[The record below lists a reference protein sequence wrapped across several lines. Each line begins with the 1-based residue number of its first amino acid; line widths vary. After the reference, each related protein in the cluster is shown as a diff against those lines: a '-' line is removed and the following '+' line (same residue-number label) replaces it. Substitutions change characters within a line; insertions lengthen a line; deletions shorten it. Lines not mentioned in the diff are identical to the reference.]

1 MKTMNKW
8 WIWAIA
14 ISIITVVAMLVY
26 PPVFYLN
33 DDVTMRS
40 ILSGAY
46 TGTPDGH
53 AVYMQYPLTG
63 LIAMLY
69 RVIHFVPWF
78 ELFLVG
84 CIWGCMVLLIYHA
97 TKPYVGFGIAVVLYL
112 PFCFYMHYTIVA
124 ALLAGTASF
133 LIATKKKL
141 LWPIVLFL
149 VAYMIRGQ
157 IGLLSLPFVAAAM
170 VWRLVVS
177 ERGERKQ
184 EALYLVRQSAVML
197 TGILL
202 CALINRCFY
211 ISDDWKQYLSYN
223 DSRTL
228 LYDYTDFLS
237 VDSYAQTYEEFG
249 MTTPEYEI
257 LASYDTMLTT
267 DIDAVK
273 MQEIAERV
281 SNGMK
286 SRNSVL
292 ARLQDVVRK
301 YYLQIRYNDKPFN
314 YLWIGIYLVLGIGF
328 VVSKKW
334 MPFSLLGILA
344 VGRSS
349 IWMYLIWQG
358 RFPER
363 VSLSLYILEIMVLL
377 GLGTWFMQNRKITT
391 KAIKAGIFVICG
403 LTILASGLYQWQSV
417 LNRVSQQAQI
427 QSEWN
432 ALKWYCEEENER
444 LYLVDVFSVVEYA
457 DFLFSKDAENI
468 MLLGGWLTASP
479 LAQERFE
486 DFGYKDGAECLY
498 YGKNVSLIV
507 EDGCDVSWLEKH
519 LQNRF
524 GECKLKVIERIYG
537 RETKGFLEYR
547 VVRSEE

>member
-8 WIWAIA
+8 WIWATV
-14 ISIITVVAMLVY
+14 ISIITVVVMLIY

-63 LIAMLY
+63 LIALLY
-69 RVIHFVPWF
+69 RVIHFVPWL
-78 ELFLVG
+78 EMFLVG
-84 CIWGCMVLLIYHA
+84 CIWSCMILLIYHA
-97 TKPYVGFGIAVVLYL
+97 TRPYVGFAIAIVLYL

-124 ALLAGTASF
+124 ALLAGTAIFMIVS
-133 LIATKKKL
+133 TKKF
-141 LWPIVLFL
+141 LWPLVLFL
-149 VAYMIRGQ
+149 VAYMVRSQ
-157 IGLLSLPFVAAAM
+157 IGLLSLPFMAAAM

-177 ERGERKQ
+177 EKEERKS
-184 EALYLVRQSAVML
+184 EALYLARQSVVL
-197 TGILL
+197 LIGILL
-202 CALINRCFY
+202 CALINGCFY
-211 ISDDWKQYLSYN
+211 ISDDWKQYHIYN

-237 VDSYAQTYEEFG
+237 VDSYAKTYEDYG
-249 MTTPEYEI
+249 MTAQEYEI

-267 DIDAVK
+267 DIDAEK
-273 MQEIAERV
+273 MQEIATRV

-286 SRNSVL
+286 DRNSVL
-292 ARLQDVVRK
+292 ERLQDVIRK
-301 YYLQIRYNDKPFN
+301 YYLQIRYTDKPFN
-314 YLWIGIYLVLGIGF
+314 YLWIGICLFLGIGF
-328 VVSKKW
+328 AVKKKW
-334 MPFSLLGILA
+334 LPLLYLGILA

-363 VSLSLYILEIMVLL
+363 VSWSLYILEIMVLL
-377 GLGTWFMQNRKITT
+377 GLGTWFVQNCKMTA
-391 KAIKAGIFVICG
+391 KAIKAGVFVICG
-403 LTILASGLYQWQSV
+403 VAVLGMGLYQWKSV

-432 ALKWYCEEENER
+432 TLKWYCEEEKER
-444 LYLVDVFSVVEYA
+444 LYLVDVFSAVEYG
-457 DFLFSKDAENI
+457 DHLFSKDAENV
-468 MLLGGWLTASP
+468 MLLGGWMTASP

-486 DFGYKDGAECLY
+486 DLGYQDGAECLY
-498 YGKNVSLIV
+498 YGENVSLIV
-507 EDGCDVSWLEKH
+507 EDGCDVSWLEKY
-519 LQNRF
+519 LQSRF
-524 GECKLKVIERIYG
+524 GECKLEVAEYIDS
-537 RETKGFLEYR
+537 REPKRFLEYR